1 MIFNI
6 FLTIFLVLLNG
17 FFVAAEF
24 AIVKVRSSQ
33 IELRAQAG
41 NRMAKLA
48 QHMITHLDA
57 YLSATQLGITLASL
71 GLGWIGESV
80 VSQIII
86 NIMAAFGFEPSP
98 EIAHS
103 IALPIAFA
111 LITVL
116 HIVFGELAPKSIAIQ
131 RPESTTLAIALPLR
145 FFYIL
150 FIPFI
155 WLLNGF
161 SNFILRSIGIR
172 SLHGSEVHSAE
183 ELRLLFE
190 QSAEGGAIHDSQH
203 ELIENV
209 FQFNERMVKQILVPR
224 TKMVAIDSNI
234 SEHDLMEIIFNEGYS
249 RLPVYSGNI
258 DNIVG
263 VLYVKDLLSI
273 IRMGEPVVLEKLIR
287 PAYFVPE
294 TKKINRLLKQFQR
307 RHMHIAIVTDE
318 FGGVSGIVTMEDIIE
333 ELVGEIQD
341 EYDEEVPLVELVSD
355 YEYKVSASAPISDA
369 NDFLPYPLPEG
380 EDYETVGGLVSVLYG
395 QIPEDINDTIDFNE
409 YEVSVLEKSERS
421 LISVLFRIKE
431 DMREDAVIREMPE
444 H

>member
-161 SNFILRSIGIR
+161 SNFILRSIGVR
-172 SLHGSEVHSAE
+172 SLHGAEVHSAE

-395 QIPEDINDTIDFNE
+395 QIPEDISDTIDFNE
-409 YEVSVLEKSERS
+409 YEISVLEKSERS

-431 DMREDAVIREMPE
+431 DMREGSIQREMPE

>member
-1 MIFNI
+1 MILDI
-6 FLTIFLVLLNG
+6 LLTIFLVLLNG

-33 IELRAQAG
+33 IELKAQAG
-41 NRMAKLA
+41 NTMAKLA
-48 QHMITHLDA
+48 AHMISHLDA

-86 NIMAAFGFEPSP
+86 NVMATFGFEPSP
-98 EIAHS
+98 EVAHR
-103 IALPIAFA
+103 IALPVAFA

-116 HIVFGELAPKSIAIQ
+116 HIVFGELAPKSLAIQ

-145 FFYIL
+145 FFYII

-172 SLHGSEVHSAE
+172 PLHGAEVHSAE

-190 QSAEGGAIHDSQH
+190 QSAEGGALQDSQH

-224 TKMVAIDSNI
+224 TKMVAVDINI

-263 VLYVKDLLSI
+263 VLYVKDLLSLM
-273 IRMGEPVVLEKLIR
+273 RLGEKIVLENLIR

-307 RHMHIAIVTDE
+307 RHLHMAIATDE
-318 FGGVSGIVTMEDIIE
+318 FGGVSGIVTIEDIIE

-341 EYDEEVPLVELVSD
+341 EYDEEVPLVEMVAD
-355 YEYKVSASAPISDA
+355 FEYKVSGSAAISDA
-369 NDFLPYPLPEG
+369 NDYLPYPLPEG
-380 EDYETVGGLVSVLYG
+380 EDYETVGGLVSVIYG
-395 QIPEDINDTIDFNE
+395 QIPENITDPIEFNE
-409 YEVSVLEKSERS
+409 YEVHVLEKSERS
-421 LISVLFRIKE
+421 IDSVSFKVRDEL
-431 DMREDAVIREMPE
+431 RESTVQREMPE

>member
-86 NIMAAFGFEPSP
+86 NLMAAFGFEPSP
-98 EIAHS
+98 EVAHS

-116 HIVFGELAPKSIAIQ
+116 HIVFGELAPKSLAIQ

-145 FFYIL
+145 FFYIV

-161 SNFILRSIGIR
+161 SNFILRSMGIR

-190 QSAEGGAIHDSQH
+190 QSAEGGAIQDSQH

-224 TKMVAIDSNI
+224 TKMVAIDSSI

-395 QIPEDINDTIDFNE
+395 QIPEDISDTIDFNE
-409 YEVSVLEKSERS
+409 YEISVLEKSERS

-431 DMREDAVIREMPE
+431 DMREEAIIKDMPE

>member
-1 MIFNI
+1 MALDIL
-6 FLTIFLVLLNG
+6 LTIFLVLLNG

-24 AIVKVRSSQ
+24 SIVKVRASQ
-33 IELRAQAG
+33 IELRAQTG
-41 NRMAKLA
+41 NSMAKMAL
-48 QHMITHLDA
+48 HMVNHLDA

-80 VSQIII
+80 VSRMIIQI
-86 NIMAAFGFEPSP
+86 MVAFGFEASP
-98 EIAHS
+98 EVAHS

-116 HIVFGELAPKSIAIQ
+116 HIVFGELAPKSLAIQ
-131 RPESTTLAIALPLR
+131 RPESTSMAVALPLR

-172 SLHGSEVHSAE
+172 PMHGSEVHSAE

-190 QSAEGGAIHDSQH
+190 QSAEGGAIHDSHH
-203 ELIENV
+203 ELLENV

-224 TKMVAIDSNI
+224 TKMVAIDVHI
-234 SEHDLMEIIFNEGYS
+234 SEHDLMDIIYEEGYS
-249 RLPVYSGNI
+249 RLPVYNGSV

-263 VLYVKDLLSI
+263 VLYVKDLLSL
-273 IRMGEPVVLEKLIR
+273 IRRGEPVVLEKLMR

-307 RHMHIAIVTDE
+307 RHLHMAIATDE
-318 FGGVSGIVTMEDIIE
+318 FGGVSGIVTIEDIIE

-341 EYDEEVPLVELVSD
+341 EYDEEAPIVELVGD
-355 YEYKVSASAPISDA
+355 YEYKVNGSATISDA
-369 NDFLPYPLPEG
+369 NDFLPYHLPEG
-380 EDYETVGGLVSVLYG
+380 EDYETVGGFINVIYG
-395 QIPEDINDTIDFNE
+395 QLPDEFHDVVEFRE
-409 YEVSVLEKSERS
+409 YEIKVLEKSQRTID
-421 LISVLFRIKE
+421 LVLFRVKQE
-431 DMREDAVIREMPE
+431 FRTEE
-444 H
+444 

>member
-1 MIFNI
+1 MILDI
-6 FLTIFLVLLNG
+6 LLTIFLVLLNG

-24 AIVKVRSSQ
+24 AIVKVRASQ
-33 IELRAQAG
+33 IELKAQAG
-41 NRMAKLA
+41 NTMAKMA
-48 QHMITHLDA
+48 HHMITHLDA

-98 EIAHS
+98 EVAHS

-116 HIVFGELAPKSIAIQ
+116 HIVFGELAPKSLAIQ

-145 FFYIL
+145 FFYIV

-161 SNFILRSIGIR
+161 SNFILRSMGIR
-172 SLHGSEVHSAE
+172 ALHGSEVHSAE

-190 QSAEGGAIHDSQH
+190 QSAEGGAIQDSQH

-224 TKMVAIDSNI
+224 TKMVAIDINI
-234 SEHDLMEIIFNEGYS
+234 SEHDLMEVIFEEGYS
-249 RLPVYSGNI
+249 RLPVYNGSI

-263 VLYVKDLLSI
+263 VLYVKDLLSLM
-273 IRMGEPVVLEKLIR
+273 RLGEPIVLEKLIR

-294 TKKINRLLKQFQR
+294 TNRINRLLRQFQR
-307 RHMHIAIVTDE
+307 RHLHMAIATDE
-318 FGGVSGIVTMEDIIE
+318 FGGVSGIVTIEDIIE

-341 EYDEEVPLVELVSD
+341 EYDEEVPLVELIGD
-355 YEYKVSASAPISDA
+355 YEYKVSGAATISDA
-369 NDFLPYPLPEG
+369 NDYLPYPLPEG
-380 EDYETVGGLVSVLYG
+380 EDYETVGGLISVIYG
-395 QIPEDINDTIDFNE
+395 QIPENITDAINFKE
-409 YEVSVLEKSERS
+409 YEVRVLEKSERS
-421 LISVLFRIKE
+421 VDSVLFKVRE
-431 DMREDAVIREMPE
+431 DMREGSVQREMPE